1 MKIKI
6 LTSIYSDLSGTELG
20 GRQSRG
26 GHYQYSLLSL
36 LKMTNADFTCYTSER
51 EIDRLKKFFY
61 DEHNISEKQLEL
73 KVFDLHKT
81 KHEYLFQKYK
91 DYESAKG
98 GDRCLEIQW
107 AKFTWYWLEDKSY
120 DYYFWFDAGLSHC
133 GLIPNKYLVG
143 SNHPQQKY
151 YESSLFN
158 NDFLKN
164 LIEDAGDKFIL
175 FGKENDRNFWSGTV
189 KPKWYN
195 EYDRRIHIIGGLFG
209 GKKEMWEKVVPL
221 FEEYAEKITPEE
233 RPHHEEVLM
242 TVMYYNHQELFE
254 RKHFDIWWCKD
265 NCPSGTNPKI
275 FEENKSFYRILEEFN
290 RIYE

>member
-91 DYESAKG
+91 L
-98 GDRCLEIQW
+98 C
-107 AKFTWYWLEDKSY
+107 
-120 DYYFWFDAGLSHC
+120 
-133 GLIPNKYLVG
+133 
-143 SNHPQQKY
+143 
-151 YESSLFN
+151 
-158 NDFLKN
+158 
-164 LIEDAGDKFIL
+164 
-175 FGKENDRNFWSGTV
+175 
-189 KPKWYN
+189 
-195 EYDRRIHIIGGLFG
+195 
-209 GKKEMWEKVVPL
+209 
-221 FEEYAEKITPEE
+221 
-233 RPHHEEVLM
+233 
-242 TVMYYNHQELFE
+242 
-254 RKHFDIWWCKD
+254 
-265 NCPSGTNPKI
+265 
-275 FEENKSFYRILEEFN
+275 
-290 RIYE
+290 